1 MISFEEA
8 LLRVLESAVP
18 LGSERVSLDGALNR
32 VLAQDMLCQEPM
44 PPFDNSA
51 MDGYAVATADFK
63 GSGPWKLGVVGHSA
77 AGGPL
82 PGPLELNS
90 ACRIFTG
97 APLPAR
103 ADSVLMQEE
112 VSRDEDTIT
121 VQNIPFTGQNLRLRG
136 ADLGQGSVA
145 LACGVRLSPGKIA
158 LAAALDKPFVH
169 VAQRPVVTVLC
180 SGDELRSP
188 GEARRPGC
196 IVESN
201 GFFVAH
207 AARMAGATVRIAPFV
222 RDTEEAAHEAIVS
235 ALRSSDVCVTIG
247 GVSVGDHDV
256 IRPALEKAGVVLD
269 FLRVAIKPGK
279 PLCMG
284 RKGSSHVIGLPGN
297 PASASLTFLLFGV
310 PLLRALQGDAAPVPP
325 RLLMPVRG
333 AYHKKPGRA
342 EFLRAS
348 IAIEAGREIAV
359 LLPNQS
365 SGAVTSFA
373 AAEALV
379 IVPADHAKVHDG
391 DVLEAIRIS
400 DILN

>member
-8 LLRVLESAVP
+8 LLRVLESIVP
-18 LGSERVSLDGALNR
+18 LGSERVSLENAHNR
-32 VLAQDMLCQEPM
+32 VLAEDIRSHEPM
-44 PPFDNSA
+44 PAFDNSA
-51 MDGYAVATADFK
+51 MDGYAVASSDFQ
-63 GSGPWKLGVVGHSA
+63 GSGPWKLGVLGHSA

-82 PGPLELNS
+82 PEPLQANS

-112 VSRDEDTIT
+112 VQRDEDTIT
-121 VQNIPFTGQNLRLRG
+121 VLNLPFAGQNLRLQG
-136 ADLGQGSVA
+136 ADLMAGSVA
-145 LACGVRLSPGKIA
+145 LACGARMKPGKIA
-158 LAAALDKPFVH
+158 LAAALNRPFVQ
-169 VAQRPVVTVLC
+169 VSQRPTLTVLC

-188 GEARRPGC
+188 GDEARPGT

-201 GFFVAH
+201 GFFVAQ
-207 AARMAGATVRIAPFV
+207 AARMAGANARIAPFV
-222 RDTEEAAHEAIVS
+222 RDNEDAAREAIQS

-256 IRPALEKAGVVLD
+256 IRPALEKAGVSLD

-279 PLCMG
+279 PLCVG
-284 RKGSSHVIGLPGN
+284 RKGAAHVIGLPGN
-297 PASASLTFLLFGV
+297 PASAALTFLLFGI

-325 RLLMPVRG
+325 RLQMPVRG
-333 AYHKKPGRA
+333 AYHKKPGRM

-348 IAIEAGREIAV
+348 IIFEAGREIAA

-373 AAEALV
+373 DAEALV
-379 IVPADHAKVHDG
+379 IVPAEQAQVHDG
-391 DVLEAIRIS
+391 DLLETLRIS
-400 DILN
+400 DILY